1 MICVWSSLVSELKR
15 WHKFSFCWI
24 NTSNLFIIH
33 NVKLCLLCFSE
44 CCETT
49 QRDLI
54 GPMSP
59 VDPWSAVAKPPAG
72 LDAAPA
78 ADQHDEA
85 KESARSRG
93 VGLVCSMAS
102 VVTGLV
108 VLLACLCCGRGS
120 QGSQGTEGSVVVV
133 MLYEQCYNS
142 DINISRL
149 YELTSTEAKDINSSW
164 VIEFLPQKG
173 TYSFIF

>member
-1 MICVWSSLVSELKR
+1 M
-15 WHKFSFCWI
+15 
-24 NTSNLFIIH
+24 
-33 NVKLCLLCFSE
+33 
-44 CCETT
+44 
-49 QRDLI
+49 
-54 GPMSP
+54 
-59 VDPWSAVAKPPAG
+59 AKPPAG

-102 VVTGLV
+102 VISGLV

-133 MLYEQCYNS
+133 VMLYEQCYNS
-142 DINISRL
+142 DINVSRL

-173 TYSFIF
+173 TYSFSF

>member
-1 MICVWSSLVSELKR
+1 M
-15 WHKFSFCWI
+15 
-24 NTSNLFIIH
+24 
-33 NVKLCLLCFSE
+33 
-44 CCETT
+44 
-49 QRDLI
+49 
-54 GPMSP
+54 
-59 VDPWSAVAKPPAG
+59 AKPPAG

-85 KESARSRG
+85 KESARSGG

-102 VVTGLV
+102 VASGLV

-142 DINISRL
+142 DINVSRL
-149 YELTSTEAKDINSSW
+149 YELTSAEAKDINSSW

-173 TYSFIF
+173 TYSFSF